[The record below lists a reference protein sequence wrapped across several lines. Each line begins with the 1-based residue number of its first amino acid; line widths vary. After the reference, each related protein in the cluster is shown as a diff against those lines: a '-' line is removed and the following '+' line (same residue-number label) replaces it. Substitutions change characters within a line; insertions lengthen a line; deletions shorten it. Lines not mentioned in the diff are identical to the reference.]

1 MKEGMYKMYNTYTLK
16 NGLRVVTEKIEYLNS
31 ISVGVMVQNGS
42 RNESL
47 EVNGISHFI
56 EHMFFKGTDK
66 RTSKKVMEDI
76 ENVGGQ
82 INAFTSKEATC
93 YYIKALN
100 THLDLALD
108 VLSDIMLNAKFDPE
122 EIEKEKGVVIE
133 EINMSDDSPEDV
145 LDDVHSRS
153 TFGDEA
159 LGYPILGTIPL
170 VKSFTRE
177 KILDF
182 IKEKYTPYNSVIS
195 ICGKFDDK
203 ELEGLINMYFGEW
216 KSTKEYKPE
225 YKPVEIQ
232 IDSAYA
238 KKEIEQLHISLG
250 LQGLSYGDDYNY
262 PLVLVNNIFGGGASS
277 ILFQKVREELGLC
290 YSIASY
296 LQPFEGVGTLNIYAG
311 LNRNY
316 GEKALEVIDQEISL
330 FVKNGI
336 TKEQLEIN
344 KEKIKANYI
353 LGLESTSSRMFAN
366 AKAYLFRNR
375 IKTQEDVTNKIDRIN
390 KDDIQYVLDKCF
402 KKGVLNAA
410 YVGQDVEYDK
420 LNAIILKN
428 ANAYDNSKHTNK
440 IKL

>member
-1 MKEGMYKMYNTYTLK
+1 MYNTYTLK
-16 NGLRVVTEKIEYLNS
+16 NGLRVVTEKIDHLKS

-42 RNESL
+42 RNESP

-66 RTSKKVMEDI
+66 RTSKQVMEDI

-100 THLDLALD
+100 THLDLSLD
-108 VLSDIMLNAKFDPE
+108 VLSDIILKAKFDPE

-133 EINMSDDSPEDV
+133 EINMSEDSPEDV
-145 LDDVHSRS
+145 LDDVHSKV
-153 TFGDEA
+153 TFGNTS

-177 KILDF
+177 KILNF
-182 IKEKYTPYNSVIS
+182 ISEKYTPYNSVIS
-195 ICGKFDDK
+195 VCGKFDDK
-203 ELEGLINMYFGEW
+203 ELEDLINKYFGGW
-216 KSTKEYKPE
+216 KSKHEYKPE
-225 YKPVEIQ
+225 YDESAIQ
-232 IDSAYA
+232 VSSSYA

-250 LQGLSYGDDYNY
+250 LEGLPYGDDNNY
-262 PLVLVNNIFGGGASS
+262 SLVLLNNIFGGGASS

-296 LQPFEGVGTLNIYAG
+296 LQPFQTVGTLNIYAG

-316 GEKALEVIDQEISL
+316 GEKALEVIDKEISL
-330 FVKNGI
+330 FSKNGI
-336 TKEQLEIN
+336 TERQLEIN

-353 LGLESTSSRMFAN
+353 LGLESTSSRMFSN
-366 AKAYLFRNR
+366 AKAYLFRNN
-375 IKTQEDVTNKIDRIN
+375 IKSQEEVIKKIDEIN
-390 KDDIQYVLDKCF
+390 KDNIQYVLDRCF

-410 YVGQDVEYDK
+410 YVGQDVEYEK
-420 LNAIILKN
+420 LDSIILKN
-428 ANAYDNSKHTNK
+428 SRAYDNTKYSNK
-440 IKL
+440 LNV

>member
-1 MKEGMYKMYNTYTLK
+1 MYNTYTLK
-16 NGLRVVTEKIEYLNS
+16 NGLRVVTEKIEHLKS

-42 RNESL
+42 GNENP

-66 RTSKKVMEDI
+66 RTSKQVMEDI

-100 THLDLALD
+100 THLDLSLD
-108 VLSDIMLNAKFDPE
+108 VLSDIILNAKFDPE

-133 EINMSDDSPEDV
+133 EINMSEDSPEDV
-145 LDDVHSRS
+145 LDDIHSKAI
-153 TFGDEA
+153 FGDTS

-177 KILDF
+177 KILQF
-182 IKEKYTPYNSVIS
+182 ISEKYTPYNSVIS
-195 ICGKFDDK
+195 VCGKFDDK
-203 ELEGLINMYFGEW
+203 ELEDLINKYFGGW
-216 KSTKEYKPE
+216 KSKHQYKPE
-225 YKPVEIQ
+225 YNEVTIQ
-232 IDSAYA
+232 VSSSYA

-250 LQGLSYGDDYNY
+250 LEGLPYGDDNNY
-262 PLVLVNNIFGGGASS
+262 SLVLLNNIFGGGASS

-296 LQPFEGVGTLNIYAG
+296 LQPFQTVGILNIYAG

-316 GEKALEVIDQEISL
+316 GEKALEVIDKEIAL
-330 FVKNGI
+330 FSKNGI
-336 TKEQLEIN
+336 TERQLEIN

-353 LGLESTSSRMFAN
+353 LGLESTSSRMFSN
-366 AKAYLFRNR
+366 AKTYLFRNK
-375 IKTQEDVTNKIDRIN
+375 IKSQEEVIKKIDEIN
-390 KDDIQYVLDKCF
+390 KDNIQYVLDKCF

-410 YVGQDVEYDK
+410 YVGQDVEYEK
-420 LNAIILKN
+420 LNSIILKN
-428 ANAYDNSKHTNK
+428 SKAYDN
-440 IKL
+440 IKYSGKLNL

>member
-1 MKEGMYKMYNTYTLK
+1 MYNTYTLK
-16 NGLRVVTEKIEYLNS
+16 NGLRVVTEKIEHLKS

-42 RNESL
+42 GNENP

-66 RTSKKVMEDI
+66 RTSKQVMEDI

-100 THLDLALD
+100 THLDLSLD
-108 VLSDIMLNAKFDPE
+108 VLSDIILNAKFDPE

-133 EINMSDDSPEDV
+133 EINMSEDSPEDV
-145 LDDVHSRS
+145 LDDIHSKAI
-153 TFGDEA
+153 FGDTS

-177 KILDF
+177 KILQF
-182 IKEKYTPYNSVIS
+182 ISEKYTPYNSVIS
-195 ICGKFDDK
+195 VCGKFNDK
-203 ELEGLINMYFGEW
+203 ELEDLINKYFGGW
-216 KSTKEYKPE
+216 KSKQQYKPE
-225 YKPVEIQ
+225 YNAVTIQ
-232 IDSAYA
+232 VNSSYA

-250 LQGLSYGDDYNY
+250 LEGLPYGDDNNY
-262 PLVLVNNIFGGGASS
+262 SLVLLNNIFGGGASS

-296 LQPFEGVGTLNIYAG
+296 LQPFQTVGILNIYAG

-316 GEKALEVIDQEISL
+316 GEKALEVIDKEIAL
-330 FVKNGI
+330 FSKNGI
-336 TKEQLEIN
+336 TERQLEIN

-353 LGLESTSSRMFAN
+353 LGLESTSSRMFSN
-366 AKAYLFRNR
+366 AKTYLFRNK
-375 IKTQEDVTNKIDRIN
+375 IKSQEEVIKKIDEIN
-390 KDDIQYVLDKCF
+390 KDNIQYVLDKCF

-410 YVGQDVEYDK
+410 YVGQDVEYEK
-420 LNAIILKN
+420 LDSIILKN
-428 ANAYDNSKHTNK
+428 SKAYDNAKYSNK
-440 IKL
+440 LNL

>member
-1 MKEGMYKMYNTYTLK
+1 MYNTYTLK
-16 NGLRVVTEKIEYLNS
+16 NGLRVVTEKIEHLNS

-66 RTSKKVMEDI
+66 RTSKGIMEEV

-82 INAFTSKEATC
+82 INAFTSKESTC

-100 THLDLALD
+100 THLDLSLD
-108 VLSDIMLNAKFDPE
+108 VLSDIILNAKFDPE

-133 EINMSDDSPEDV
+133 EINMSEDSPEDV
-145 LDDVHSRS
+145 LDDVHSKVC
-153 TFGDEA
+153 FGEEP

-177 KILDF
+177 KILKF
-182 IKEKYTPYNSVIS
+182 INEKYTPYNSVIS
-195 ICGKFDDK
+195 VCGKFDDK
-203 ELEGLINMYFGEW
+203 ELEDLINKYFGSWES
-216 KSTKEYKPE
+216 KNEYKPQ
-225 YKPVEIQ
+225 YGKAIIQ
-232 IDSAYA
+232 VDSAYA

-250 LQGLSYGDDYNY
+250 LEGLPYGDENNY
-262 PLVLVNNIFGGGASS
+262 ALVLLNNIFGSGASS

-290 YSIASY
+290 YSITSY
-296 LQPFEGVGTLNIYAG
+296 LQPFQGIGILNIYSG

-316 GEKALEVIDQEISL
+316 GEKALEVIDREIAL
-330 FVKNGI
+330 FSKIGI
-336 TKEQLEIN
+336 TDKQLEIN

-366 AKAYLFRNR
+366 AKAYLFRNQ
-375 IKTQEDVTNKIDRIN
+375 IKTQEEVIKKIDNIN
-390 KDDIQYVLDKCF
+390 KESIQYVLDKCF
-402 KKGVLNAA
+402 KKGVLNTA
-410 YVGQDVEYDK
+410 YVGQDVEYNK
-420 LNAIILKN
+420 LDSIILKN
-428 ANAYDNSKHTNK
+428 AKAYDNSDYNK
-440 IKL
+440 LKL

>member
-1 MKEGMYKMYNTYTLK
+1 MYNTYTLK
-16 NGLRVVTEKIEYLNS
+16 NGLRVVTEKIEHLKS

-42 RNESL
+42 GNENP

-66 RTSKKVMEDI
+66 RTSKQVMEDI

-100 THLDLALD
+100 THLDLSLD
-108 VLSDIMLNAKFDPE
+108 VLSDIILNAKFDPE

-133 EINMSDDSPEDV
+133 EINMSEDSPEDV
-145 LDDVHSRS
+145 LDDVHSKAI
-153 TFGDEA
+153 FGDTS

-177 KILDF
+177 KILQF
-182 IKEKYTPYNSVIS
+182 ISEKYTPYNSVIS
-195 ICGKFDDK
+195 VCGKFDDK
-203 ELEGLINMYFGEW
+203 ELEDLINKYFGGW
-216 KSTKEYKPE
+216 KSKHQYKPE
-225 YKPVEIQ
+225 YNEVTIQ
-232 IDSAYA
+232 VSSSYA

-250 LQGLSYGDDYNY
+250 LEGLPYGDDNNY
-262 PLVLVNNIFGGGASS
+262 SLVLLNNIFGGGASS

-296 LQPFEGVGTLNIYAG
+296 LQPFQTVGILNIYAG

-316 GEKALEVIDQEISL
+316 GEKALEVIDKEIAL
-330 FVKNGI
+330 FSKNGI
-336 TKEQLEIN
+336 TERQLEIN

-353 LGLESTSSRMFAN
+353 LGLESTSSRMFSN
-366 AKAYLFRNR
+366 AKTYLFRNK
-375 IKTQEDVTNKIDRIN
+375 IKSQEEVIKKIDEIN
-390 KDDIQYVLDKCF
+390 KDNIQYVLDKCF

-410 YVGQDVEYDK
+410 YVGQDVEYEK
-420 LNAIILKN
+420 LNSIILKN
-428 ANAYDNSKHTNK
+428 SKAYDNTKYSG
-440 IKL
+440 KLNL

>member
-1 MKEGMYKMYNTYTLK
+1 MYNTYTLK
-16 NGLRVVTEKIEYLNS
+16 NGLRVVTEKIEHLNS

-42 RNESL
+42 RNESA

-66 RTSKKVMEDI
+66 RTSKQVMEDI

-93 YYIKALN
+93 YYVKALN

-108 VLSDIMLNAKFDPE
+108 ILSDIMLNAKFDPE

-133 EINMSDDSPEDV
+133 EINMSEDSPEDV
-145 LDDVHSRS
+145 LDDAHSKS
-153 TFGDEA
+153 CFGKES

-177 KILDF
+177 KILNF
-182 IKEKYTPYNSVIS
+182 INEKYTPYNSVIS
-195 ICGKFDDK
+195 VCGKFDDK
-203 ELEGLINMYFGEW
+203 ELEDLIDKYFGSW
-216 KSTKEYKPE
+216 KSKNQYKPGYAE
-225 YKPVEIQ
+225 TIIQ
-232 IDSAYA
+232 VDSAYA

-250 LQGLSYGDDYNY
+250 LQGLPYGDEHTYS
-262 PLVLVNNIFGGGASS
+262 LVLLNNIFGNGASS

-296 LQPFEGVGTLNIYAG
+296 LQPFQEVGTLNIYAG

-316 GEKALEVIDQEISL
+316 GEKALEVINKEITL
-330 FVKNGI
+330 FSKNGI
-336 TKEQLEIN
+336 TDEQFQIN

-353 LGLESTSSRMFAN
+353 LGLESTSSRMFSN
-366 AKAYLFRNR
+366 AKTYLFRNR
-375 IKTQEDVTNKIDRIN
+375 IKTQEEVIKKIDDIN
-390 KDDIQYVLDKCF
+390 KDDIQYVLERCF
-402 KKGVLNAA
+402 KNGVLNAA
-410 YVGQDVEYDK
+410 YVGQDVEYAK
-420 LNAIILKN
+420 LDSIILKN
-428 ANAYDNSKHTNK
+428 SKAYDNSNYSSKHN
-440 IKL
+440 L

>member
-1 MKEGMYKMYNTYTLK
+1 MYNTYTLK
-16 NGLRVVTEKIEYLNS
+16 NGLRIVTEKIEYLNS

-42 RNESL
+42 RNENL
-47 EVNGISHFI
+47 EFNGISHFI

-66 RTSKKVMEDI
+66 RTSKGIMEEI

-93 YYIKALN
+93 YYIKALS
-100 THLDLALD
+100 THLDLSLD

-145 LDDVHSRS
+145 LDDVHSKAC
-153 TFGDEA
+153 FGNGT

-177 KILDF
+177 KILNF
-182 IKEKYTPYNSVIS
+182 ISDKYTPYNSVIS
-195 ICGKFDDK
+195 VCGKFDDK
-203 ELEGLINMYFGEW
+203 ELEDLINKYFGSWES
-216 KSTKEYKPE
+216 KSEYKPQYTE
-225 YKPVEIQ
+225 TPIH

-250 LQGLSYGDDYNY
+250 LEGLPYGDENNY
-262 PLVLVNNIFGGGASS
+262 ALVLLNNIFGGGASS

-296 LQPFEGVGTLNIYAG
+296 LQPFQGVGTLNIYAG

-316 GEKALEVIDQEISL
+316 GEKALEVIDKEIDL
-330 FVKNGI
+330 FGKNGI

-366 AKAYLFRNR
+366 AKTYLFRNK
-375 IKTQEDVTNKIDRIN
+375 IKTQEDVIKKIDEIN
-390 KDDIQYVLDKCF
+390 EDNIQYVLDRCF
-402 KKGVLNAA
+402 KKGVLNTA
-410 YVGQDVEYDK
+410 YVGQEVEYDK
-420 LNAIILKN
+420 LNSVILKN
-428 ANAYDNSKHTNK
+428 AKAYDNSKNNNML
-440 IKL
+440 KL